1 MSYEEELENNEIKII
16 HKEDLWLVELD
27 KLERLINDED

>member
-27 KLERLINDED
+27 KLERLMKDED